1 MPAKPLRPHIM
12 ALLFDM
18 DFDHP
23 GRGFFHLNGR
33 PFTKGEQAIVN
44 EATLEEFEAAGAKIH
59 TEVTQEIA
67 DQALN
72 DALDLLRKYFA
83 ENPEAVV
90 PYMTDEDRSHYESLM
105 TLAATDGGKFLS
117 RRN

>member
-1 MPAKPLRPHIM
+1 M

-18 DFDHP
+18 DFAHP
-23 GRGFFHLNGR
+23 GRTLHHLDGR
-33 PFTKGEQAIVN
+33 PFTQEEQALAN
-44 EATLEEFEAAGAKIH
+44 EATLEEFEAAGVKIH

-67 DQALN
+67 DQAMN

-83 ENPEAVV
+83 QNPEAVI
-90 PYMTDEDRSHYESLM
+90 PYMTDEDRSQYESLL
-105 TLAATDGGKFLS
+105 TIVTADGGRFIP